1 MLYNNNFHYYDCLI
15 LVRQLS
21 RHVYYMW
28 EVKHGE
34 SIGLTGC
41 KTQIWL
47 HSNMHSSSLIVNV
60 VDTLS
65 KLSYQKHG
73 NTGNCMEA
81 YVTVFLCNNP
91 VKHKFTNS
99 STIIY
104 HSDLSLKIQI
114 SPQSRI
120 DGLNVIGRIGLEG
133 KSLSWDI
140 PLSLIILRDIN
151 KKHLTCPIFKK
162 WW

>member
-1 MLYNNNFHYYDCLI
+1 MARAVGFELTS
-15 LVRQLS
+15 VRCITIISTTTIVLS
-21 RHVYYMW
+21 WFGSYPDMYIYYMW

-60 VDTLS
+60 VDTLW

-120 DGLNVIGRIGLEG
+120 DGFNVIGRIGLEG

-140 PLSLIILRDIN
+140 PLS
-151 KKHLTCPIFKK
+151 
-162 WW
+162 